1 MTAAQK
7 PPGAGRS
14 SFEFIDRERFF
25 REVPLKKSTV
35 FLDLGCGRG
44 EYTIPIA
51 QAIGPEGKVYGVDA
65 WAEGLAELNERASSL
80 GLTNIETLAADV
92 NRGIPLRDQMVD
104 VAFMATVLHDLLR
117 DNTGEVVLRG
127 AARVLKPKG
136 KLVIVEY
143 KKIETPSG
151 PPVSMR
157 LSEQELGE
165 ITARFGFSMDRVSEV
180 GPYHYLFIAS
190 VPG

>member
-1 MTAAQK
+1 MTATQK

-14 SFEFIDRERFF
+14 SFELIDRERFF
-25 REVPLKKSTV
+25 RELPLNKSTV

-44 EYTIPIA
+44 EYAIPIA

-65 WAEGLAELNERASSL
+65 WTEGLAELSERASSL

-117 DNTGEVVLRG
+117 DNTGEVVLRE
-127 AARVLKPKG
+127 AARVLKPDG

-151 PPVSMR
+151 PPVTMR
-157 LSEQELGE
+157 LSEKEVGE
-165 ITARFGFSMDRVSEV
+165 IAARFGFRMDRVSEV
-180 GPYHYLFIAS
+180 GPYHYLFVAS
-190 VPG
+190 TPG